1 MKFQLLLELRNA
13 DMSWPEEVSCL
24 ENSSAE
30 GYTADNSDSSCILGI
45 TGLYNMGNTCY
56 MNSALQCLSNT
67 RPLTNYF
74 LEGRYKDDM
83 KGLILFL
90 IRKMCD

>member
-1 MKFQLLLELRNA
+1 MNFQLLLELRNA

-24 ENSSAE
+24 ESSGAE
-30 GYTADNSDSSCILGI
+30 GCTADDSDSYIPGI

-67 RPLTNYF
+67 LPLTNYF
-74 LEGRYKDDM
+74 IEGRHKDDM
-83 KGLILFL
+83 KWLLFL
-90 IRKMCD
+90 IVD

>member
-1 MKFQLLLELRNA
+1 MNLQLLLELRNA

-24 ENSSAE
+24 ESSNAE
-30 GYTADNSDSSCILGI
+30 GYTADNSDSYIPGI

-83 KGLILFL
+83 KGLVSFNFI
-90 IRKMCD
+90 